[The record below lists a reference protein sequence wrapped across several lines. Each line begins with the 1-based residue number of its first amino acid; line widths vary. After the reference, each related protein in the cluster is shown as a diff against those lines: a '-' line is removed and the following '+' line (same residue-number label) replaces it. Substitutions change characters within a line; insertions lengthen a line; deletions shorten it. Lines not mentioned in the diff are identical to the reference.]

1 MTSQEKDARGVPI
14 GKDERK
20 LPLFTTDV
28 IIYVENLK
36 E

>member
-1 MTSQEKDARGVPI
+1 MTGQEKETRGVPI

-20 LPLFTTDV
+20 LSLFMTDV